1 MSRKIL
7 MSSDFTKLMA
17 TPLRPNRPERP
28 ILKEERSCMCIQLW
42 VKVWWK
48 VNLTLWL
55 LRVTSISFLPYHTTH
70 ESQTKVKRRGRNPQL
85 KKLLII
91 RKMQREQNGEFK
103 YWFPDAKDCE
113 ELHRLPVNVQ
123 FTIVWQVVVDNQRHL
138 LHIYASSPHICWD
151 QHSTAWNKQ
160 REDVRVKH
168 FTSWRKNITFE
179 KATHNFSLPLSRSKF
194 FHDGISFFLWH
205 ITMHSWNSEVCLSHF
220 LHKPVHLIRKE
231 NDFLRISQ
239 INITWFANQKK
250 NCIQIFGDTAVN

>member
-85 KKLLII
+85 KKLWLSEKCKEN
-91 RKMQREQNGEFK
+91 RMESSNTDFLMQRFVKNSIA
-103 YWFPDAKDCE
+103 YLWMYNS
-113 ELHRLPVNVQ
+113 RL
-123 FTIVWQVVVDNQRHL
+123 FG
-138 LHIYASSPHICWD
+138 
-151 QHSTAWNKQ
+151 
-160 REDVRVKH
+160 
-168 FTSWRKNITFE
+168 
-179 KATHNFSLPLSRSKF
+179 RS
-194 FHDGISFFLWH
+194 
-205 ITMHSWNSEVCLSHF
+205 
-220 LHKPVHLIRKE
+220 
-231 NDFLRISQ
+231 
-239 INITWFANQKK
+239 
-250 NCIQIFGDTAVN
+250 

>member
-42 VKVWWK
+42 VKVLWK

-55 LRVTSISFLPYHTTH
+55 LRVTSISFLPYYTTH

-91 RKMQREQNGEFK
+91 RKIQREQNGEFK
-103 YWFPDAKDCE
+103 YWFPDVKVCE
-113 ELHRLPVNVQ
+113 ELHCLPVNVQ

-168 FTSWRKNITFE
+168 FTSWRKNIMS
-179 KATHNFSLPLSRSKF
+179 NSYFSLPLSRSKF

-205 ITMHSWNSEVCLSHF
+205 VTMHGWNSEVCLSHL

-239 INITWFANQKK
+239 INITCFANQKK

>member
-103 YWFPDAKDCE
+103 YWFPDAKVCE
-113 ELHRLPVNVQ
+113 ELRHLPVNVQ

-151 QHSTAWNKQ
+151 QYSTAWNKQ

-179 KATHNFSLPLSRSKF
+179 RATHISLYLCPDLNSFMIASLSF
-194 FHDGISFFLWH
+194 CGISPCIAETVKFA
-205 ITMHSWNSEVCLSHF
+205 S
-220 LHKPVHLIRKE
+220 
-231 NDFLRISQ
+231 RIFSTSQ
-239 INITWFANQKK
+239 STWK
-250 NCIQIFGDTAVN
+250 G

>member
-1 MSRKIL
+1 
-7 MSSDFTKLMA
+7 
-17 TPLRPNRPERP
+17 
-28 ILKEERSCMCIQLW
+28 
-42 VKVWWK
+42 
-48 VNLTLWL
+48 
-55 LRVTSISFLPYHTTH
+55 
-70 ESQTKVKRRGRNPQL
+70 
-85 KKLLII
+85 
-91 RKMQREQNGEFK
+91 MQREQNGEFK
-103 YWFPDAKDCE
+103 YWFPDAKVCE
-113 ELHRLPVNVQ
+113 ELHHLPVNVQ

-168 FTSWRKNITFE
+168 FKSWRKNITFE

-220 LHKPVHLIRKE
+220 LHKPVHLKRIE

-239 INITWFANQKK
+239 MNITCIANQKK
-250 NCIQIFGDTAVN
+250 NCIQIFGDTTVN